1 MLHGKT
7 LAVVHLKMKCKT
19 CGKNADSEY
28 CFAHKARKPLSSGK
42 GLSSKMSVISSIKA
56 KNVHNA
62 GHNQQRDM
70 FLSIW
75 KKRKHHSEVSGAYLG
90 KEPMSTY
97 FHHILP
103 KEKYPDAC
111 LDEENANVFETPGE
125 YTIYHFALEN
135 ADYYM
140 NYGVFANGLL
150 VESSSK
156 RYMIECSQMVL
167 MP

>member
-1 MLHGKT
+1 
-7 LAVVHLKMKCKT
+7 MKCKT

-70 FLSIW
+70 FMDIW
-75 KKRKHHSEVSGAYLG
+75 KKRKHYSEVSGVYLG

-111 LDEENANVFETPGE
+111 LDEENIILLTLEEHSNV
-125 YTIYHFALEN
+125 EN
-135 ADYYM
+135 DMYRYEEVNKIR
-140 NYGVFANGLL
+140 NYLL
-150 VESSSK
+150 TKYERS
-156 RYMIECSQMVL
+156 
-167 MP
+167 

>member
-1 MLHGKT
+1 
-7 LAVVHLKMKCKT
+7 VKCKT

-56 KNVHNA
+56 KNVHND
-62 GHNQQRDM
+62 GHNQQKEM
-70 FLSIW
+70 FINIW
-75 KKRKHHSEVSGAYLG
+75 KKRKHHSEVSGLYLG

-111 LDEENANVFETPGE
+111 LDEENIILLTLEEHSNV
-125 YTIYHFALEN
+125 EN
-135 ADYYM
+135 DMYRYEEVNKIR
-140 NYGVFANGLL
+140 NYLL
-150 VESSSK
+150 TKYERS
-156 RYMIECSQMVL
+156 
-167 MP
+167 